1 MVDRLRNSEANTRR
15 IQNVEA
21 CFGSG
26 RTLLQAGR
34 VLVGEGSLMKM
45 CRKKAKAR
53 MFFLFNDLMVYGSIV
68 LSKKRYS
75 KQHVIPLEEVKL
87 DNLEDEGDARY
98 GWLIKTR
105 TKSFVVYAATQGE
118 KEQWMSHIRRCAEE
132 LINNGK
138 VPPSDYAA
146 LWVPDKEATKCMCCQ
161 TSHFTVIQRRHHC
174 RACGKVVCN
183 GCSSKSFVLEGISKK
198 PVRVCDTCYNK
209 LCQGMRTQPIAQAM
223 FGGGGGQ
230 RRDSSRSIAEYGG
243 GVRGGAVDE
252 HAVDSSDSDMEQT
265 EQEEEEGQREQPTF
279 YDSAAAVVV
288 NNNSTPPPLPQRQVE
303 I

>member
-45 CRKKAKAR
+45 CR
-53 MFFLFNDLMVYGSIV
+53 FPCS
-68 LSKKRYS
+68 
-75 KQHVIPLEEVKL
+75 EEVKL

-223 FGGGGGQ
+223 FGGGGGGQ

-243 GVRGGAVDE
+243 GGRGGAVDE

>member
-21 CFGSG
+21 CFGSSG
-26 RTLLQAGR
+26 RPLLQPGR

-87 DNLEDEGDARY
+87 ENLEDEGDSRN
-98 GWLIKTR
+98 GWLVKTR
-105 TKSFVVYAATQGE
+105 TKSFVVYAATQIE
-118 KEQWMSHIRRCAEE
+118 KEQWMSHIRRCVEE
-132 LINNGK
+132 LIDM
-138 VPPSDYAA
+138 PPSDYAA

-161 TSHFTVIQRRHHC
+161 TSHFGVIQRRHHC
-174 RACGKVVCN
+174 RACGKVVCS
-183 GCSSKSFVLEGISKK
+183 GCSSKSFVLDGISKK

-209 LCQGMRTQPIAQAM
+209 LCQGMRTQPVAQAL
-223 FGGGGGQ
+223 FGQ
-230 RRDSSRSIAEYGG
+230 RQSALGNIGDSCAAAGDGG
-243 GVRGGAVDE
+243 LTAGVVDE
-252 HAVDSSDSDMEQT
+252 QNIVDTSDSDMEPT
-265 EQEEEEGQREQPTF
+265 EEEEEDVQRAQPTF
-279 YDSAAAVVV
+279 YDTTT
-288 NNNSTPPPLPQRQVE
+288 NNNNTLTTTTQRQVE